1 MTTLFG
7 SLFVFVLIIAI
18 HEFGHFAVAKAVGIR
33 VNEYAIGMGPLIFK
47 KETEETQY
55 SLRALPIG
63 GYVAMEGE
71 ESASDDPRSFNNA
84 SLLKRAAV
92 IVSGAG
98 MNFVLAIVAF
108 SLFLLITG
116 YPTRTVDKVFPDSPA
131 ATAGIQKGDEIR
143 SIDGKSIED
152 WDHFSK
158 TVAASKRPITI
169 TIHRQGKDLSFSVKP
184 VEKDGRSIVG
194 IQPTS
199 EKHPAKAIGDGFKM
213 TGKVIVTIFDVL
225 GKLFTGSL
233 SVDNLSGPVGVVK
246 VIGDSA
252 KYGFTSLL
260 FITAYISANLGFMN
274 LLPIPALDGGKLV
287 FLLVEGIIGKPLNE
301 RIEQGLSVASFVL
314 LFALMIY
321 VTIFGDIA
329 RFIH

>member
-7 SLFVFVLIIAI
+7 SLFVFILIIAI

-33 VNEYAIGMGPLIFK
+33 VNEYAIGMGPLIYK
-47 KETEETQY
+47 KQTKETQY

-71 ESASDDPRSFNNA
+71 EAASDDPRSFNNA

-108 SLFLLITG
+108 SLFLMITG
-116 YPTRTVDKVFPDSPA
+116 YPTKTVDKVIPNSPA
-131 ATAGIQKGDEIR
+131 AVAGIQKGDEIR
-143 SIDGKSIED
+143 SVDGVAVKEWED
-152 WDHFSK
+152 FSK
-158 TVAASKRPITI
+158 TVAASKNPMTI
-169 TIHRQGKDLSFSVKP
+169 GMVRRGKTFNFTVKP
-184 VEKDGRSIVG
+184 MKKDGRSIVG

-199 EKHPAKAIGDGFKM
+199 EKHPVKAIGDGFKM

-225 GKLFTGSL
+225 GKLFSGSL
-233 SVDNLSGPVGVVK
+233 GVDNLSGPVGVVK

-252 KYGFTSLL
+252 KYGFGSLL

-287 FLLVEGIIGKPLNE
+287 FLLIEGITGKPVNE

-329 RFIH
+329 RFIQ

>member
-1 MTTLFG
+1 
-7 SLFVFVLIIAI
+7 
-18 HEFGHFAVAKAVGIR
+18 
-33 VNEYAIGMGPLIFK
+33 
-47 KETEETQY
+47 
-55 SLRALPIG
+55 
-63 GYVAMEGE
+63 
-71 ESASDDPRSFNNA
+71 
-84 SLLKRAAV
+84 
-92 IVSGAG
+92 

-116 YPTRTVDKVFPDSPA
+116 YPTRTVDKVLPDSPA

-143 SIDGKSIED
+143 SIDGKPIED

-252 KYGFTSLL
+252 KYGFASLL

-287 FLLVEGIIGKPLNE
+287 FLLIEGIIGKPLNE